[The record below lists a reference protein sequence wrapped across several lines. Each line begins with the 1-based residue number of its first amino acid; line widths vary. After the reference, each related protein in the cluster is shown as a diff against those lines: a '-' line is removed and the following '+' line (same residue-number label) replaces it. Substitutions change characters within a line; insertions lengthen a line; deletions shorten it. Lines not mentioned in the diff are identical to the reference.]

1 MYRSKMNSA
10 SKGNR
15 PVASR
20 VDSRKSTNI
29 AAIWSSRPPATAA
42 SKRSALEAEPVP
54 VETSGSTAIS
64 AFGLSWHARRT
75 DGGAPIRFS
84 VTRSTGLGAARR
96 RALSTMRT
104 LQVEQRPRPPHT
116 DACGIPVQRLAF
128 QHGEAGW
135 DGNDT
140 MSGIGDAHRAK
151 ALGVPIARRTQ
162 AEHYDH
168 QTEIGDGHAVGDPD
182 H

>member
-29 AAIWSSRPPATAA
+29 AAIWSSRPPETSRTLDDADFAGRATAA
-42 SKRSALEAEPVP
+42 
-54 VETSGSTAIS
+54 
-64 AFGLSWHARRT
+64 
-75 DGGAPIRFS
+75 
-84 VTRSTGLGAARR
+84 AAAHGRVR
-96 RALSTMRT
+96 NPGPA
-104 LQVEQRPRPPHT
+104 
-116 DACGIPVQRLAF
+116 ACF

-140 MSGIGDAHRAK
+140 MSRIGDAHCAE
-151 ALGVPIARRTQ
+151 ALSVPIARPAQ